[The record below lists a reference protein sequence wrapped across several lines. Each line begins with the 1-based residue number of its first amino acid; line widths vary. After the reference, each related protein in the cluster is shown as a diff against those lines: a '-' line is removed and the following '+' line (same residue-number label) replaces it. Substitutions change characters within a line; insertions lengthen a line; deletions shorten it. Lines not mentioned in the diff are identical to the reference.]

1 MSYTKVKNPKDLMQL
16 EKVFS
21 TVYNERKKDIQG
33 VFYQKYGASVLA
45 GNKEVKTD
53 FFDDQIVKQ
62 RMLTVNR

>member
-1 MSYTKVKNPKDLMQL
+1 MQL

-33 VFYQKYGASVLA
+33 IFYQKYGASVLA
-45 GNKEVKTD
+45 GNKEVKKD
-53 FFDDQIVKQ
+53 FFDDQKVKQ